1 MQGYQKRKQNT
12 YLLLK
17 INPLVWVDSF
27 MDFFFFFFSL
37 ENEVESIPL
46 SMPEQEIY
54 NTNEKQEMKIFK
66 GQYHKDK
73 KFILIATFK

>member
-1 MQGYQKRKQNT
+1 
-12 YLLLK
+12 
-17 INPLVWVDSF
+17 
-27 MDFFFFFFSL
+27 MDFFFFFFFSL